1 MKRWAGALIL
11 LGVCAFV
18 ALRPGTALGHAALL
32 NAEPAPNAFLQRPPS
47 QVSLT
52 FAEAVDESNSGIRL
66 LDSNGQA
73 VTIPKPKFSNGSVTM
88 TVDLPVLKPGIYNVL
103 YVNVSRIDGHAL
115 RGSYP
120 FTVLNPDGGVPSAVN
135 QFGGI
140 DANPDPAPL
149 AEGVA
154 VRALS
159 LLGLVIVAGGALL
172 VLLWHEAG
180 EGVRKGLERTI
191 YSGALVLAIAT
202 LLNLQVVRDAY
213 SNTSLNQL
221 VFHTPS
227 GGYWLTRIGVVMLIA
242 VAATFLAEAPRRTAV
257 AVLAV
262 SGIYIWAYTATSHAA
277 AGAGSA
283 WARGLDFTHGVT
295 AILWIGAVIGV
306 AVSAR
311 LLQRRGAYGV
321 LMPRFTTLASV
332 LVFVLLATGVFNAF
346 VEIDTPSKLVDT
358 KYGIILLVKLGLTV
372 PLLLVGL
379 YNARIGRHRLVALG
393 TGQPRR
399 FIATAAAEAGLG
411 LVVFVV
417 AAALTQTTVSK
428 SVVDTGTGKPYENTL
443 NVDNLAVDLNID
455 PNRTGINTYRVK
467 LTEAGQPV
475 EAERVRLTFRYRD
488 DQTVGASSLTLPK
501 TETGV
506 YEAQGPYLTLEGNWR
521 VEAEVRRPGVDD
533 ATAFFDVRP
542 AGAPVVSATRGGAWD
557 NPAPGL
563 SWNELGGLVL
573 LVIGFGF
580 AIWRAPLARFGR
592 WAGRTANGIS
602 LFGFAFGVLLL
613 FGVHSHGVPG
623 ALPTNPIAPDQ
634 NSISVGRSL
643 YQTNCATCH
652 GQKGV
657 PPKGLTLD
665 PYPLDLTVH
674 VPQHP
679 EGQLYNFVAHGVPGT
694 AMVGWSDN
702 GALQPD
708 QIWHI
713 VNYLRTFTSA
723 DQ

>member
-1 MKRWAGALIL
+1 MKRWAGLLIF
-11 LGVCAFV
+11 LGVCGFV

-32 NAEPAPNAFLQRPPS
+32 SADPAANAFLQRPPS

-52 FAEAVDESNSGIRL
+52 FAEGVDESNSGIRL

-73 VTIPKPKFSNGSVTM
+73 VTIAKPQYSNGSATM
-88 TVDLPVLKPGIYNVL
+88 TVALPKLAPGIYNVL

-120 FTVLNPDGGVPSAVN
+120 FTVLNPDGSVPTATN
-135 QFGGI
+135 QFSGI

-149 AEGVA
+149 ADGVA

-159 LLGLVIVAGGALL
+159 LLGLAIVAGGALL
-172 VLLWHEAG
+172 VLLWREAG
-180 EGVRKGLERTI
+180 DGVRKGLERTI
-191 YSGALVLAIAT
+191 YSGALVLAAAT
-202 LLNLQVVRDAY
+202 LLNLQTIRDAY
-213 SNTSLNQL
+213 SSTSLMEL
-221 VFHTPS
+221 VLHTPS

-242 VAATFLAEAPRRTAV
+242 VAATFLSEAPRRTAAAILV
-257 AVLAV
+257 VGGV
-262 SGIYIWAYTATSHAA
+262 YIWAYTATSHAA
-277 AGAGSA
+277 AGAGSV
-283 WARGLDFTHGVT
+283 WARGLDFTHGVA

-321 LMPRFTTLASV
+321 LMPRFTNLASL
-332 LVFVLLATGVFNAF
+332 LVFVLLATGVFSAF
-346 VEIDTPSKLVDT
+346 VEIDTPSKLIDT
-358 KYGIILLVKLGLTV
+358 RYGVILLIKLGLIV

-379 YNARIGRHRLVALG
+379 YNARVGRHRLVGLG
-393 TGQPRR
+393 NGQPQR
-399 FIATAAAEAGLG
+399 FIAGAAAEIALG
-411 LVVFVV
+411 LAVFVV

-428 SVVDTGTGKPYENTL
+428 SIVDTGSGKPYENTL

-467 LTEAGQPV
+467 LTESGQPV
-475 EAERVRLTFRYRD
+475 DAERVRLTFRYRD

-501 TETGV
+501 TDAGT

-542 AGAPVVSATRGGAWD
+542 AGAPVVAATRGGGWD
-557 NPAPGL
+557 NPTPGL
-563 SWNELGGLVL
+563 SWNELGGLAL
-573 LVIGFGF
+573 LVMGFGF
-580 AIWRAPLARFGR
+580 AIWRTPLARFGR
-592 WAGRTANGIS
+592 WAGRAANGIS
-602 LFGFAFGVLLL
+602 MFGFAFGVLLL
-613 FGVHSHGVPG
+613 FGVHSHAAPG
-623 ALPTNPIAPDQ
+623 ALPTNPITPDQ

-643 YQTNCATCH
+643 YEANCATCH

-657 PPKGLTLD
+657 APEGLNLD

-679 EGQLYNFVAHGVPGT
+679 EGQLYNFIAHGVQGT
-694 AMVGWSDN
+694 AMAGWGDN
-702 GALQPD
+702 GSLQPE
-708 QIWHI
+708 QIWHL
-713 VNYLRTFTSA
+713 VNYLRTFTST
-723 DQ
+723 DR